1 MSVYKLV
8 CPACLNP
15 MRIRTSDGQTPCFRS
30 IYYQCTYQLC
40 GATFTGSMTI
50 DFELSP
56 SGIERPVVKLPVAP
70 AVERMKAMRNL
81 RDPNA
86 QPDLLDQL
94 EPSA

>member
-8 CPACLNP
+8 CPACNKP

-30 IYYQCTYQLC
+30 IYYQCTDLVC

-56 SGIERPVVKLPVAP
+56 SGLERPLIKLPVAP
-70 AVERMKAMRNL
+70 AVERMNAMRNL

-94 EPSA
+94 EATA

>member
-8 CPACLNP
+8 CPACLKP

-30 IYYQCTYQLC
+30 IYYQCTDLVC

-56 SGIERPVVKLPVAP
+56 SGIERPMVQLPVAS
-70 AVERMKAMRNL
+70 AVERMRAMRNL
-81 RDPNA
+81 RAPSA

-94 EPSA
+94 EPTA